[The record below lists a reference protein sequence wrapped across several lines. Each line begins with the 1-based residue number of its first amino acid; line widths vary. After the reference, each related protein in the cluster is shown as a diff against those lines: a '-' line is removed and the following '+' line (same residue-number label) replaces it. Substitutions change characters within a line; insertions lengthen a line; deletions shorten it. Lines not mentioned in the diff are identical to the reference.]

1 MENSTDQFILEYL
14 EWYKSIVKD
23 MNVFLSIP
31 NEYSKLP
38 NLKENA
44 IYLELFEKINQNIDA
59 KKYMVEL
66 LAIADA
72 NNVNLYLVPIPRYKY
87 IKDNAKKNKITG
99 KYLEGY
105 YSNFGF
111 KKFDVG
117 WMERIS
123 KNDNK

>member
-1 MENSTDQFILEYL
+1 MENSIDQFIVEYL
-14 EWYKSIVKD
+14 EWYKPIVKD

-72 NNVNLYLVPIPRYKY
+72 NNVNLYLAPIPRYKY
-87 IKDNAKKNKITG
+87 VTNKAKKTKITKEYLI
-99 KYLEGY
+99 KYYEH
-105 YSNFGF
+105 FGF
-111 KKFDVG
+111 KMTDWD
-117 WMERIS
+117 WMERIYIN
-123 KNDNK
+123 KN

>member
-1 MENSTDQFILEYL
+1 MENSIDQFIKEYL
-14 EWYKSIVKD
+14 EWYKPIVKD

-44 IYLELFEKINQNIDA
+44 IYLNLFEKVNQKIDA

-72 NNVNLYLVPIPRYKY
+72 NNINLYLEPIPRYKF
-87 IKDNAKKNKITG
+87 INEEAKKSKITKEYLT
-99 KYLEGY
+99 KYYE
-105 YSNFGF
+105 NFGF
-111 KKFDVG
+111 VKNDYD
-117 WMERIS
+117 WMERIYIN
-123 KNDNK
+123 KN

>member
-1 MENSTDQFILEYL
+1 MENSIDQFIREYL
-14 EWYKSIVKD
+14 EWYKPIVKD

-44 IYLELFEKINQNIDA
+44 IYLNLFEKVNQKIDA

-72 NNVNLYLVPIPRYKY
+72 NYINLYLEPIPRYKF
-87 IKDNAKKNKITG
+87 INEEAKKSKITREYLT
-99 KYLEGY
+99 KYYE
-105 YSNFGF
+105 NFGF
-111 KKFDVG
+111 VKNDYD
-117 WMERIS
+117 WMERVYIN
-123 KNDNK
+123 KN

>member
-1 MENSTDQFILEYL
+1 MENSIDQFIKEYL
-14 EWYKSIVKD
+14 EWYKPIVKD

-44 IYLELFEKINQNIDA
+44 IYLNLFEKVNQNIDA

-72 NNVNLYLVPIPRYKY
+72 NNINLYLEPIPRYKN
-87 IKDNAKKNKITG
+87 ITNKAKKNKITREYLT
-99 KYLEGY
+99 KYYE
-105 YSNFGF
+105 NFGF
-111 KKFDVG
+111 IKTDYD
-117 WMERIS
+117 WMERIYIN
-123 KNDNK
+123 KN